1 MGKRSRKRAS
11 DGGAPLTDE
20 SPRGSSRADRDAAR
34 RRRARALATSD
45 DATRRRAGA
54 AAAVRRR
61 RAEDRPPP
69 PWGAFPLTEIVA
81 LLALVLFVGSF
92 FVGGVRG
99 PVMFLAAGVL
109 GCLVGLELAL
119 REHLTGFRSHTTL
132 LALAAGVVTMAG
144 IAYGLRFTSLVPL
157 GVLGLSLAAGAAAF
171 TPSFILLRRRF
182 RRRSGGLSVRY

>member
-11 DGGAPLTDE
+11 DGGAPLADE
-20 SPRGSSRADRDAAR
+20 APRGSSRAERDAAR
-34 RRRARALATSD
+34 RRRARALAAGD
-45 DATRRRAGA
+45 NGTRRRAA
-54 AAAVRRR
+54 AAAPPRRR

-99 PVMFLAAGVL
+99 PIMFLAAGVL

-132 LALAAGVVTMAG
+132 LALGAGVVTTAG

-157 GVLGLSLAAGAAAF
+157 AVLGLSLAAGAAAF
-171 TPSFILLRRRF
+171 TPCFILLRRRF